1 MKRFV
6 VGIIAAA
13 VLVSTARTALAQSKT
28 INAEMKTA
36 TAVIEAI
43 EASTRT
49 VTLKKPD
56 GTFVSI
62 IAGPE
67 IKRFDELKLG
77 DKVTAKYYENVV
89 VRLKKPGEADANTGA
104 DGHDRFG
111 TGPAGWH
118 QSQAADHHG
127 RGHRHRPGHAL
138 DHLHRAERLEV
149 FVHSAGQGGSRHREG
164 RRQGRHHLDGGGAGV
179 GRARRHVEF
188 TAGAIRRDRPGPTRS
203 IQRRVRRVP

>member
-13 VLVSTARTALAQSKT
+13 VLVLTARTALAQSKT

-104 DGHDRFG
+104 AATTGSEQVLPGGTKAKQRTITAMITAIDPVMPSISF
-111 TGPAGWH
+111 TGPNGWKY
-118 QSQAADHHG
+118 SSTVLDKAALASVKVGDKVDIIWTEAVLVSVE
-127 RGHRHRPGHAL
+127 RGG
-138 DHLHRAERLEV
+138 
-149 FVHSAGQGGSRHREG
+149 
-164 RRQGRHHLDGGGAGV
+164 
-179 GRARRHVEF
+179 
-188 TAGAIRRDRPGPTRS
+188 T
-203 IQRRVRRVP
+203 